1 MCCNYIT
8 HSLQILIGIFKCGSP
23 VIAYASFFHIKLKQ
37 VLHIFGLQKFD
48 FLILIMCLFGVFS
61 QRKLSLLHFL
71 YDHNS
76 SCNQTFPTNLQ
87 DNMTIRN
94 KDWFIQKIK
103 ALVGQNQLLENAT
116 HGAPLVYLCDCLLL
130 KIVKH
135 RSFDSGNHR
144 MLVIQYVCCLPMN
157 SVNTCF
163 MLHLFSKYQRYD
175 KYICSINREIPC
187 IWRSVFRNCL
197 ISGNRLSRQQSL
209 LLLFFFNYL

>member
-1 MCCNYIT
+1 M
-8 HSLQILIGIFKCGSP
+8 
-23 VIAYASFFHIKLKQ
+23 
-37 VLHIFGLQKFD
+37 
-48 FLILIMCLFGVFS
+48 
-61 QRKLSLLHFL
+61 
-71 YDHNS
+71 
-76 SCNQTFPTNLQ
+76 
-87 DNMTIRN
+87 
-94 KDWFIQKIK
+94 
-103 ALVGQNQLLENAT
+103 
-116 HGAPLVYLCDCLLL
+116 
-130 KIVKH
+130 KH

-209 LLLFFFNYL
+209 LLLFFFLLSLTVLLINFYGHNRNDGYYFYVKYIRDQGHIYTVLILVCLSFCLSFCLWLPANFWAIENVEECQDFIWWIMKKNGRESSRLLIKFKVKLNTKT